1 MKAKGFKT
9 WSGRAD
15 LNRRPLAPKASALP
29 GCATSRRYEHSTLSE
44 HPAVAQLLDDEPY
57 RLPAVADPVLLLGGV
72 LGHRLP
78 GPLDEKDRVV
88 PETGRSARDG
98 HDLPFDTP
106 GALRNHPGGEGGGGG
121 AEERSRPRPRK
132 GFQFVE
138 KHSVVLLVG
147 RLLARVP
154 GGSDARPAGH
164 RVHRQPGV
172 VRDAEDIARL
182 RVMKRLAPR
191 VLRECFS
198 RFARLR
204 YARHVGQRQDL
215 DVPLQP
221 QPQQHL
227 DLVDLSP
234 VAGSDQ
240 QFHRFRLIHSFW
252 RARMR
257 FPARTD
263 ASSIPSSSPLVNG
276 FPSAVP
282 CTSLRFPLPVMTTF
296 MSTSAAESSA

>member
-9 WSGRAD
+9 WSGRPD

-72 LGHRLP
+72 LGHRPP
-78 GPLDEKDRVV
+78 GALDEKDRVV

-98 HDLPFDTP
+98 HDLPFDAP
-106 GALRNHPGGEGGGGG
+106 GALRHHPGGKSGSRKAG
-121 AEERSRPRPRK
+121 ERGRPRPGK
-132 GFQFVE
+132 GFQFLE
-138 KHSVVLLVG
+138 KHRVVFLVG

-154 GGSDARPAGH
+154 GGSDARAAAQ

-172 VRDAEDIARL
+172 VRDAEDIALL
-182 RVMKRLAPR
+182 RVMERLAPR

-198 RFARLR
+198 RLARLR

-215 DVPLQP
+215 
-221 QPQQHL
+221 
-227 DLVDLSP
+227 
-234 VAGSDQ
+234 
-240 QFHRFRLIHSFW
+240 
-252 RARMR
+252 
-257 FPARTD
+257 
-263 ASSIPSSSPLVNG
+263 
-276 FPSAVP
+276 
-282 CTSLRFPLPVMTTF
+282 
-296 MSTSAAESSA
+296 